1 MSQNILRNDIEELD
15 KVLAESN
22 DFSQIEL
29 NTKQFKEKL
38 KPKNGKLQV

>member
-15 KVLAESN
+15 KVLVESN